1 MLLARFGHG
10 ILIGV
15 VAFIL
20 VGIVESW
27 LNFKIA

>member
-1 MLLARFGHG
+1 MMTTFLHG
-10 ILIGV
+10 VIAGITAFV
-15 VAFIL
+15 V